1 MQKDCN
7 ICGAGF
13 EITEAESALYQ
24 KIINS
29 FEVEPMPPR
38 SSCIDC
44 NWKDKMHWRNER
56 TLHRRTCDKT
66 GTDILSHYTADV
78 QFPVFKTEEWWSDS
92 WNAADYAMDYDPEVP
107 IFDQLNTLHNKV
119 PKAARVSQHVT
130 NCDYTNYSFEANDS
144 YLSFCCYS
152 SDTVF
157 YSYWTMRCK
166 DVMDCM
172 YCVGC
177 EQCYNCVDC
186 SESYHCVS
194 SQITH
199 GSSDCYH
206 CFDCRSC
213 RDCFGCVGLR
223 QKQYYWY
230 NQQLSKEQYE
240 QKLQEFLQNQ
250 SAHTQKIATNVQ
262 ALKAKHPHLYSLQE
276 NSEECTGD
284 FIINSKN
291 CVNCFGITKSEDCMN
306 VTDAETKDA
315 INEYHTGWSELTY
328 NTMSSV
334 RSKSVGCSIGVWDSE
349 NVFYSI
355 DCKKCTHCFACTGLQ
370 NAEYCIL
377 NKQYSKEDYYKTV
390 AHIIAQMKQANQW
403 GEFFPATMCP
413 YPYNETSAQEFYP
426 LTKEAV
432 LQKGLKWRDKKDNIT
447 GVTKT
452 IPAAQLPDNIADIPD
467 DILNWA
473 ITCEASGRPFKVVKQ
488 ELEFYRRHNIPV
500 PKQHP
505 EERYD
510 TRFHKRM
517 PRKLHSRQ
525 CSKCAKD
532 IESTY
537 GPDRPEIIYCEA
549 CYLAEVY

>member
-1 MQKDCN
+1 
-7 ICGAGF
+7 
-13 EITEAESALYQ
+13 
-24 KIINS
+24 
-29 FEVEPMPPR
+29 
-38 SSCIDC
+38 
-44 NWKDKMHWRNER
+44 
-56 TLHRRTCDKT
+56 
-66 GTDILSHYTADV
+66 
-78 QFPVFKTEEWWSDS
+78 
-92 WNAADYAMDYDPEVP
+92 
-107 IFDQLNTLHNKV
+107 
-119 PKAARVSQHVT
+119 
-130 NCDYTNYSFEANDS
+130 
-144 YLSFCCYS
+144 
-152 SDTVF
+152 
-157 YSYWTMRCK
+157 MRCK

-473 ITCEASGRPFKVVKQ
+473 ITCEASDIRSRP
-488 ELEFYRRHNIPV
+488 
-500 PKQHP
+500 
-505 EERYD
+505 
-510 TRFHKRM
+510 
-517 PRKLHSRQ
+517 SRN
-525 CSKCAKD
+525 
-532 IESTY
+532 
-537 GPDRPEIIYCEA
+537 
-549 CYLAEVY
+549 YLL